1 MIEFTWASTRAMDVM
16 TLTGMIWLGYS
27 PVEALIGVEDVLRD
41 QSEMRSNA
49 IGRNI
54 AQNESNYNYD
64 DFDVF

>member
-27 PVEALIGVEDVLRD
+27 PVEALTAAEDVLRD

-54 AQNESNYNYD
+54 VQNESNYNYED
-64 DFDVF
+64 PDFF